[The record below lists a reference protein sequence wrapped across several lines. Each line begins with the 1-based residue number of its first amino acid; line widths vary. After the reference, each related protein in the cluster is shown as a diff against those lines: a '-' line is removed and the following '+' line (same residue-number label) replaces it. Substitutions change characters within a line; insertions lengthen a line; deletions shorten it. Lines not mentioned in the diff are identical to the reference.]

1 MPPAGKVQSSKQT
14 NCMTARAS
22 ILSKP
27 STGLDVMAAGRSFVS
42 SLNFNLVKGCLSRN
56 IVNGKTRFSCER
68 PIKQSRF
75 MRIINLQAFPTSTL
89 AVSLFSPSQQRVM
102 SGPSIILIRLLSY
115 VLLHLYLE
123 KFYF

>member
-1 MPPAGKVQSSKQT
+1 
-14 NCMTARAS
+14 
-22 ILSKP
+22 
-27 STGLDVMAAGRSFVS
+27 
-42 SLNFNLVKGCLSRN
+42 
-56 IVNGKTRFSCER
+56 
-68 PIKQSRF
+68 

-89 AVSLFSPSQQRVM
+89 AVSLFSPSQQRDM